1 MKFNLCKSSTVSLLV
16 GAVAFTSCVDNDK
29 NLFDVEKTKELYQS
43 SFPVQN
49 IDPSMD
55 WKTTQGVNV
64 SVSVNEDMGTNYKVQ
79 LFDANPL
86 NKNSNARLLA
96 EGYANQDMKLETTM
110 DCPTALTTVF
120 VARADNKGRYI
131 VKPANISNG
140 RVAVAF
146 GNGNTIV
153 SRATRSVDF
162 TVPTMEA
169 PYSEQEIASKL
180 QEATEIQQDWNLG
193 AMQNWDKNK
202 YEGYDIFNTPNNQ
215 PRFFKITSPC
225 TDILYSSGS
234 ATIKVI
240 VATKLTL
247 TKTPDLSGHV
257 ELIVV
262 A

>member
-96 EGYANQDMKLETTM
+96 EGYET
-110 DCPTALTTVF
+110 
-120 VARADNKGRYI
+120 
-131 VKPANISNG
+131 
-140 RVAVAF
+140 
-146 GNGNTIV
+146 
-153 SRATRSVDF
+153 
-162 TVPTMEA
+162 
-169 PYSEQEIASKL
+169 
-180 QEATEIQQDWNLG
+180 
-193 AMQNWDKNK
+193 
-202 YEGYDIFNTPNNQ
+202 
-215 PRFFKITSPC
+215 
-225 TDILYSSGS
+225 
-234 ATIKVI
+234 
-240 VATKLTL
+240 
-247 TKTPDLSGHV
+247 
-257 ELIVV
+257 
-262 A
+262 